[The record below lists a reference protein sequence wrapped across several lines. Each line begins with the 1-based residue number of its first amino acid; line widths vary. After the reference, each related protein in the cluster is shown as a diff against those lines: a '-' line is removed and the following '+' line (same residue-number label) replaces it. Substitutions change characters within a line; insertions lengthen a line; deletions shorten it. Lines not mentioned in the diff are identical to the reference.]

1 MLKSQVILHKF
12 ISKANMTKVQR
23 QSGFAWEEIM
33 ALLKT
38 VAGIARHISLGVL
51 VAAVTTGTPT
61 MSIAQTYPSR
71 PITLLVPFAAGG
83 AADVTARIVGEAMSQ
98 RLGQSVIVE
107 NVAGAGGT
115 TGVSRAKNAEKDGY
129 TILLGHMGTHAA
141 SVALYPKLAYDPRAD
156 FEPLGLATFSPII
169 LFARKDL
176 PVSNLQEF
184 LAYARSRGDK
194 ITNGHSGVG
203 SIAHITCALL
213 ASVGGLK
220 PTMVPYRGNGPMV
233 NDMLGGNVDYSCDLV
248 VSVAPQ
254 VTSGSLKGLAVAS
267 PNRSPA
273 VPDVPTATEGG
284 LPEFRAD
291 AWTGL
296 FAPKGTP
303 PDILAKLRQ
312 ALSSS
317 LDDEKV
323 KARLMELGANIPNAS
338 ERTPEYLANLV
349 SEEILRWKKIITEA
363 GIKLD

>member
-1 MLKSQVILHKF
+1 
-12 ISKANMTKVQR
+12 
-23 QSGFAWEEIM
+23 M
-33 ALLKT
+33 ALIKT
-38 VAGIARHISLGVL
+38 AAAMVQHLALGTLIAATTIS
-51 VAAVTTGTPT
+51 APT
-61 MSIAQTYPSR
+61 ASIAQTYPSR
-71 PITLLVPFAAGG
+71 VITLLVPFAAGG
-83 AADVTARIVGEAMSQ
+83 AADVTARIVGEAMSKQ
-98 RLGQSVIVE
+98 LHQPVIIE
-107 NVAGAGGT
+107 NAAGAGGT
-115 TGVSRAKNAEKDGY
+115 TGVSRAKNAAKDGY
-129 TILLGHMGTHAA
+129 TIVLGHMGTHAA
-141 SVALYPKLAYDPRAD
+141 SVALYPRLSYDPRTD
-156 FEPLGLATFSPII
+156 FEPLGLVTFSPIV

-176 PVSNLQEF
+176 PVSNLQDF
-184 LAYARSRGDK
+184 LADARSRGDE
-194 ITNGHSGVG
+194 ISNGHSGVG

-233 NDMLGGNVDYSCDLV
+233 NDMLGGNIDYSCDLV

-254 VTSGSLKGLAVAS
+254 VTSGALKGLAVAA
-267 PNRSPA
+267 PTRSPA
-273 VPDVPTATEGG
+273 LPEVPTATEGG

-303 PDILAKLRQ
+303 PEALAKLRQ

-323 KARLMELGANIPNAS
+323 KVRLTELGAAIPNAS

-349 SEEILRWKKIITEA
+349 NEEVTRWKKVITEA

>member
-1 MLKSQVILHKF
+1 MAMIKTASAV
-12 ISKANMTKVQR
+12 VR
-23 QSGFAWEEIM
+23 YFALGTLIAT
-33 ALLKT
+33 ALGS
-38 VAGIARHISLGVL
+38 AS
-51 VAAVTTGTPT
+51 TT
-61 MSIAQTYPSR
+61 SVAQTYPSR
-71 PITLLVPFAAGG
+71 AITLLVPFAAGG

-98 RLGQSVIVE
+98 RLGQPVIIE

-115 TGVSRAKNAEKDGY
+115 TGVGRAKNAAKDGY

-141 SVALYPKLAYDPRAD
+141 SVALYPRLSYDPRTD
-156 FEPLGLATFSPII
+156 FEPLGLVTFSPIV

-184 LAYARSRGDK
+184 LAYARSQGDK
-194 ITNGHSGVG
+194 IANGHSGVG

-213 ASVGGLK
+213 ASVGGFK

-254 VTSGSLKGLAVAS
+254 LTSGTLKGLAVAA
-267 PNRSPA
+267 PTRSAA

-296 FAPKGTP
+296 FAPKGMPQEALT
-303 PDILAKLRQ
+303 KLRQ

-317 LDDEKV
+317 LEDEKV
-323 KARLMELGANIPNAS
+323 KSRLTELGATVPSVS
-338 ERTPEYLANLV
+338 ERTPDYLANLMTDEV
-349 SEEILRWKKIITEA
+349 TRWKKIITEA